1 MKILHLTRDFGPP
14 ITGGIS
20 TAVTSLVMAVANAP
34 DARQLVISFDAWRPA
49 AAGAPAPLSIVDDG
63 NLRIARAE
71 SQAQLPAVRQL
82 VDEFAPD
89 IVHLHDPLFEELAF
103 ALRVPVVAQLH
114 VYHHG
119 MCALLNLQQPTL
131 SMLAEERML
140 ARAAAVV
147 APNPEVAAAAGAKWG
162 IEVRTIVHGHD
173 VWSECRPEMGPDHS
187 ENDVALKSR
196 DGSAAETRLATRPA
210 WLWTGRFSWLK
221 GADRLVE
228 IAAHW
233 SAHFPGAAPAR
244 VIGGCPEN
252 GRAERKW
259 MRRLREVSGDN
270 IDLPGWRPAYEV
282 QQALRSGAPLVVT
295 SRYETFGLGALDA
308 VRSGAPLVI
317 SRAPGLV
324 WLVNRIAETFP
335 DYPLWIVE
343 SSDDADAWVRAIDA
357 AIARGGGVQPAV
369 LSAMLPSWAQVA
381 SEWMSLYRETLK
393 GVNRE

>member
-14 ITGGIS
+14 VTGGIS
-20 TAVTSLVMAVANAP
+20 TAVTSLIRALSHDR

-49 AAGAPAPLSIVDDG
+49 AAGVPAPLSMVDDG
-63 NLRIARAE
+63 SLRIARAE

-82 VDEFAPD
+82 MNDFAPD

-103 ALRVPVVAQLH
+103 APGVPVVAQLH

-131 SMLAEERML
+131 SMLAEERAL
-140 ARAAAVV
+140 ARAAVVV

-173 VWSECRPEMGPDHS
+173 VWSECRPEMGPDNS
-187 ENDVALKSR
+187 ENHVAVNGTS
-196 DGSAAETRLATRPA
+196 GFVEESRLANRPA

-221 GADRLVE
+221 GADRLVD
-228 IAAHW
+228 IAANW
-233 SAHFPGAAPAR
+233 TTRFPDRAPVR

-259 MRRLREVSGDN
+259 MRRLREVSREN

-317 SRAPGLV
+317 SRAPGLA
-324 WLVNRIAETFP
+324 WLVNRIAETFA
-335 DYPLWIVE
+335 DYPLCIVE
-343 SSDDADAWVRAIDA
+343 NPDDADAWVQAIEE
-357 AIARGGGVQPAV
+357 AIARQGGVQPPA

-381 SEWMSLYRETLK
+381 VQWMALYRETLK
-393 GVNRE
+393 GANRE

>member
-14 ITGGIS
+14 VTGGIS
-20 TAVTSLVMAVANAP
+20 TAVTSLVRALSH
-34 DARQLVISFDAWRPA
+34 DRTARQLVISFDAWRPA
-49 AAGAPAPLSIVDDG
+49 AAGVPASLLIVDDG

-82 VDEFAPD
+82 MNDFTPD
-89 IVHLHDPLFEELAF
+89 IVHLHDPLFDELAF
-103 ALRVPVVAQLH
+103 EPGVPVVAQLH

-119 MCALLNLQQPTL
+119 MCALLKLQQPTL
-131 SMLAEERML
+131 SMLAEERVL
-140 ARAAAVV
+140 ARAATVV
-147 APNPEVAAAAGAKWG
+147 APNPEVAGAAGAKWG

-173 VWSECRPEMGPDHS
+173 VWSECRPEMGQDNS
-187 ENDVALKSR
+187 ENDVAVNGI
-196 DGSAAETRLATRPA
+196 DGFVAETRQTTRPS

-221 GADRLVE
+221 GADRLVD
-228 IAAHW
+228 IAAKW
-233 SAHFPGAAPAR
+233 TTHFPESSPAR

-259 MRRLREVSGDN
+259 MRRLHEVSRAN

-308 VRSGAPLVI
+308 IRAGAPLVI

-324 WLVNRIAETFP
+324 WLVNRMAETFP
-335 DYPLWIVE
+335 GYPLWIVE
-343 SSDDADAWVRAIDA
+343 NPDDAGAWVRVIQE
-357 AIARGGGVQPAV
+357 AIARGGGVQPPV
-369 LSAMLPSWAQVA
+369 LSAMLPTWAQVA
-381 SEWMSLYRETLK
+381 VQWMALYRGTLK

>member
-20 TAVTSLVMAVANAP
+20 TAVTSLVRALAHEKE
-34 DARQLVISFDAWRPA
+34 ARQLVISFDAWRPA
-49 AAGAPAPLSIVDDG
+49 AAGVPSPLSIVDDA

-103 ALRVPVVAQLH
+103 EPGVPVVAQLH

-119 MCALLNLQQPTL
+119 MCALLHLQQPTL
-131 SMLAEERML
+131 SMLAEERVL
-140 ARAAAVV
+140 TRAAMVV
-147 APNPEVAAAAGAKWG
+147 APNPEVAGAAGAKWG
-162 IEVRTIVHGHD
+162 IEVRTVVHGHD
-173 VWSECRPEMGPDHS
+173 VWSECRPEMGPDNS
-187 ENDVALKSR
+187 ENNVALKGR
-196 DGSAAETRLATRPA
+196 DGSAAETRLATRPS

-233 SAHFPGAAPAR
+233 SAHFPDSHPAQ

-308 VRSGAPLVI
+308 IRSGAPLVI
-317 SRAPGLV
+317 SRAPGLA

-343 SSDDADAWVRAIDA
+343 NPDDADAWVRAIEE
-357 AIARGGGVQPAV
+357 AIARGGGVQPSV
-369 LSAMLPSWAQVA
+369 LSAMLPTWAQVA
-381 SEWMSLYRETLK
+381 SEWMALYRETLK